1 MSIPSALYLY
11 TTPFDSQC
19 TESIS
24 EVEFC
29 YRRGSAADRLF
40 TVVILRQMGNE
51 AFRVVA
57 RSDVSADPNMDSCTV
72 DPHIATV
79 ERCCTT
85 RRLEPVIDITE
96 GNVYAIETAV
106 TASILLNFAKTSR
119 PGTVISVPAGV
130 SYDVGSTV
138 SSGLLSNVS
147 VEMVRFIA
155 IGKSIIQLHVD
166 WYTL

>member
-1 MSIPSALYLY
+1 MKFLFLQLYISTLHHLTHSALGVSVRLSFV
-11 TTPFDSQC
+11 TD
-19 TESIS
+19 E
-24 EVEFC
+24 
-29 YRRGSAADRLF
+29 GDRLF
-40 TVVILRQMGNE
+40 TVVILRPMGNE
-51 AFRVVA
+51 AYRVVA
-57 RSDVSADPNMDSCTV
+57 RSDVSADPGMDSCTV
-72 DPHIATV
+72 DPHIASV
-79 ERCCTT
+79 EKCCTT

-106 TASILLNFAKTSR
+106 TASILLNFAETSR
-119 PGTVISVPAGV
+119 PGTVISVPASV

-155 IGKSIIQLHVD
+155 IGKSIIQLHVG